1 MTDKTNQTEH
11 EAVELS
17 LDGSVAIVTFSR
29 PPVNALDRSRI
40 AAIEARVREGS
51 RRREVKL
58 IAIAGKGQDFCAG
71 TDIKEMRAEE
81 IGELLRAFHSLVR
94 LLLTLD
100 VPTAALV
107 QGRALGGGAE
117 LALACDFIFA
127 ETTAVFGFPEIR
139 LGVFPPVASV
149 LLERRIGRTKAADL
163 ILCGAVMSAEAAER
177 KGLINALV
185 NPGDLI
191 NAVETMKQRFES
203 FSASS
208 LRHARRA
215 LFLGSAG
222 DPLSA
227 LSAVERSYLNDL
239 MKTEDAREGIAA
251 FNEKRPP
258 VWTNR

>member
-1 MTDKTNQTEH
+1 MKDETYDTDDK
-11 EAVELS
+11 AVDLI
-17 LDGSVAIVTFSR
+17 LDDSVAIITFSR
-29 PPVNALDRSRI
+29 PPVNALDRIRI
-40 AAIEARVREGS
+40 AAIEARVREAS
-51 RRREVKL
+51 RRREIKL

-71 TDIKEMRAEE
+71 TDIKEHRPED

-149 LLERRIGRTKAADL
+149 LLGRRIGRTKAADL
-163 ILCGAVMSAEAAER
+163 ILCGAVMTAEAAER

-191 NAVETMKQRFES
+191 NAVETMRQRFES

-215 LFLGSAG
+215 LFLGAAG

-227 LSAVERSYLNDL
+227 LSAVEKSYLTDL
-239 MKTEDAREGIAA
+239 MKTEDAQEGISA
-251 FNEKRPP
+251 FLEKRPP
-258 VWTNR
+258 IWTNR